1 MSKAH
6 NRNMERKR
14 RRGNMTPQK
23 ANNYT
28 IEGLVESEGDE
39 SAISDLRRMMIRVFN
54 RLKVDI

>member
-28 IEGLVESEGDE
+28 IEDLMAAKRRNPQFLRSE
-39 SAISDLRRMMIRVFN
+39 
-54 RLKVDI
+54 KW